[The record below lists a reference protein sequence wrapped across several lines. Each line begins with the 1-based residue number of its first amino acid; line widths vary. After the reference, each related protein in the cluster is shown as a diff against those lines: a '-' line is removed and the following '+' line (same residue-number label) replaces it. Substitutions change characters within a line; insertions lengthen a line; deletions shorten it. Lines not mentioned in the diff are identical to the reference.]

1 MAKALREVT
10 EMQKVVDLFVI
21 VLDARAPLS
30 TYNFDFDK
38 LAPHKKRLFVISKI
52 DLGDREKINKIIP
65 RFNNENDKVI
75 VANFKESQSRKK
87 ILAMM
92 DEQLKEKREKEKKRG
107 LVNPRLRVMVLGVP
121 NSGKSTLINLL
132 FGSNKLKVENRPGV
146 TKQVQWV
153 KINDFYIL
161 DSPGILWP
169 KLESEE
175 IGLKLAM
182 IGSIKLD
189 IIPREFLFYKSY
201 ELLSKYYPKKIEE
214 LGLKP
219 SANET
224 EIYSQLLTI
233 CKNKGLLDKD
243 KKPDLP
249 RGMTFFTNYFL
260 NLKNVT
266 YD

>member
-1 MAKALREVT
+1 MAKAMREVT
-10 EMQKVVDLFVI
+10 EMQKIVDLFVI
-21 VLDARAPLS
+21 VLDARAPIS

-52 DLGDREKINKIIP
+52 DLGDKEKIDKIIP

-75 VANFKESQSRKK
+75 VANFKENHSRKK
-87 ILAMM
+87 ILAKM
-92 DEQLKEKREKEKKRG
+92 DEQLAEKRAKEKKRG

-169 KLESEE
+169 KLDDEE
-175 IGLKLAM
+175 VGLKLAM

-189 IIPREFLFYKSY
+189 IVPREFLFYKSY
-201 ELLSKYYPKKIEE
+201 SLLSKYYPEKIKFLSLEP
-214 LGLKP
+214 KFD
-219 SANET
+219 ET
-224 EIYSQLLTI
+224 AIYSQLILL
-233 CKNKGLLDKD
+233 CQNKGFFDKN
-243 KKPDLP
+243 KKPDLL
-249 RGMTFFTNYFL
+249 RGMTYFTNYFL